1 MFSWQAI
8 RITCMILLAIP
19 LVHLVVLMSSDV
31 AATLNNEPTVWA
43 DEIEDYRQQDMA
55 GKLPEKPI
63 VVVGG
68 MRAKLWEGLPALLSP
83 KPVLMRGIG
92 DAIVE
97 DIVYNYDDL
106 IGYYQPETVIF
117 LPSVTEFH
125 IRDNKSAEDLAEG
138 IAELVTADELVH
150 ITQHF
155 YIISPIKTLL
165 HPSDHE
171 KINETME
178 LLGEW
183 VQRHPHVTLLD
194 ANRLLQDARGNP
206 EAAYFRSDG
215 SNLNEHGYLRLSTL
229 IQNEIATT
237 TLQP

>member
-8 RITCMILLAIP
+8 RISCIVILAVP
-19 LVHLVVLMSSDV
+19 LVHLVFLMSSDI
-31 AATLNNEPTVWA
+31 ADALNSEPEVWA
-43 DEIEDYRQQDMA
+43 DDIEDYRREDMSRE
-55 GKLPEKPI
+55 LPEKPI

-68 MRAKLWEGLPALLSP
+68 MRARMWDGLPELLAP

-92 DAIVE
+92 DAIVD
-97 DIVYNYDDL
+97 DIVYHYDDL

-138 IAELVTADELVH
+138 IAELVTTDEQVH
-150 ITQHF
+150 ITQQF
-155 YIISPIKTLL
+155 FIISPVKTLL

-171 KINETME
+171 TIDETMVI
-178 LLGEW
+178 LREW
-183 VQRHPHVTLLD
+183 VKEHPHVALLD
-194 ANRLLQDARGNP
+194 LNRLLQNREGLP

-229 IQNEIATT
+229 VQNQLDKTA
-237 TLQP
+237 LQP